1 MNMVRLTLPFDAFT
15 TDMKLARESVA
26 KVAQLQPH
34 LVCFGH
40 GPVLVQDAPAKL
52 NAFAKRVC

>member
-1 MNMVRLTLPFDAFT
+1 
-15 TDMKLARESVA
+15 MKLARESVA

-34 LVCFGH
+34 VVCFGH